1 MYILFIFNG
10 FEIDL
15 QWKGRIPSWREVFSS
30 SFLSLKRYRIF
41 KFAGFVFLFL
51 SFHDFIAEFR
61 CFSLLLLNLTLA
73 HSSRF
78 PSATSDYSV
87 LVRK

>member
-1 MYILFIFNG
+1 MEGKNSVVEGSFFFFFFITKT
-10 FEIDL
+10 L
-15 QWKGRIPSWREVFSS
+15 QN
-30 SFLSLKRYRIF
+30 F